1 MKKIY
6 FIKLFVIPSLIL
18 VSIIISILTISIRET
33 YVLES
38 SFMDKS
44 KLVVK
49 INHFERDGNIY
60 LKSSFQEYYSK
71 YIEDIKGIKS
81 TPNSYSIF
89 QKDKR
94 GYPYFV
100 NFFYDFKNK
109 DSLFLKVESFK
120 TPIIINEEANY
131 QIMFPS
137 NFSQP
142 INLLEGNKFAITIPQ
157 NFRDFI
163 LDFDSLVILYKELYL
178 LDSNEGI
185 INVDDNAITLRLYD
199 SVNKVLE
206 NTSYIEIT
214 RGEQEYEAFMEIKY
228 GNIN

>member
-18 VSIIISILTISIRET
+18 VSLIISILTISIRET

-142 INLLEGNKFAITIPQ
+142 INLLEENKFAITIPQ

>member
-18 VSIIISILTISIRET
+18 VSLIISILTISIRET

-71 YIEDIKGIKS
+71 YIEDIKEIKS

-109 DSLFLKVESFK
+109 DHLFLKVESFK
-120 TPIIINEEANY
+120 TTIIINEEENH

-142 INLLEGNKFAITIPQ
+142 INLLEENKLAITIPQ

-163 LDFDSLVILYKELYL
+163 LDFDSLVRLYKELDL

-185 INVDDNAITLRLYD
+185 INVDDNVITLRLFD

-206 NTSYIEIT
+206 NSSYIEIT